1 MSAAAILLML
11 LGGASVRVAVADR
24 VAVAQTSTVSAP
36 FFAGIGEPASFKAAM
51 DARLA
56 HATEARARLLAV
68 TGRRTVEN
76 TLQPYD
82 DLNGDVNDII
92 GETILITAVHPD
104 QRMRQIADEA
114 LQRATALNS
123 ERLVNRAAY
132 DALKAIDARSADAEA
147 KYYVDREL
155 RAFRRAG
162 VDKDDATRARLTQ
175 LQIDLGAISQ
185 QFLRNIRANKRT
197 VVVKSV
203 ADLDGLPADFIARH
217 KPDASGAMTVGTD
230 GGDVQPVL
238 TFAKSEDLRRRL
250 YIEWTN
256 IGYPENIELLNTI
269 VATCA
274 EIAHLLGYENWAAY
288 DMLGGMSGSAKASSD
303 FIDRVVAASGAKA
316 ARDYSEILKRKQQ
329 DVPGATGVNAWEN
342 TYYAEL
348 VRKASYDFDSQS
360 MRVYFPFDRVRQGVF
375 DVTTRLYGVTYRPAK
390 DAPVWHPSVEAY
402 EMLRD
407 GAVIGRFYLDLHP
420 RPDKASNSAI
430 TMTVRSGARREL
442 PELVLVASLPGG
454 QPGDP
459 GLMSHDDVR
468 TFFHEF
474 GHLVHFVLSGGHR
487 WFGLTRVAERDFIEA
502 PSQMFEEWTWDPA
515 TLATFARHY
524 QTNAP
529 VPAALVVQMQRA
541 SKFGRGLSTRQQM
554 IFAKLA
560 LSLHDRDP
568 RTVDSTAL
576 LREIT
581 NAYVPFPYVEGS
593 HRQTQ
598 LTFLANDNYTASY
611 YIYMWSLVI
620 AQDLFSEFDSKNLL
634 APGIAHRYRDT
645 VLAPGGSKS
654 AAALVS
660 DFLGRPF
667 NAKAWETWLNRDPS

>member
-24 VAVAQTSTVSAP
+24 VAVAQTTTVSAP
-36 FFAGIGEPASFKAAM
+36 FFTGIGEPASFKAAM
-51 DARLA
+51 DARLSRA
-56 HATEARARLLAV
+56 VETRARLLAV
-68 TGRRTVEN
+68 TVPRTIEN
-76 TLQPYD
+76 TLRPYD
-82 DLNGDVNDII
+82 DLSGDLSDLI
-92 GETILITAVHPD
+92 GEAVLITAVHPD
-104 QRMRQIADEA
+104 QRMRQAAEDV
-114 LQRATALNS
+114 LQRANTLDS
-123 ERLVNRAAY
+123 ERSVDRAIY
-132 DALKAIDARSADAEA
+132 DALKTIDTRRADAEA
-147 KYYVDREL
+147 KYYVSRDL
-155 RAFRRAG
+155 RAFRLAG

-175 LQIDLGAISQ
+175 LQVDLGVLFQ
-185 QFLRNIRANKRT
+185 QFLRNIRSNKRT
-197 VVVKSV
+197 VVVKS
-203 ADLDGLPADFIARH
+203 AAELDGLPADFIARH
-217 KPDASGAMTVGTD
+217 KPDAGGAITVGTD
-230 GGDVQPVL
+230 AGDVQPVL

-250 YIEWTN
+250 YMEWTN
-256 IGYPENIELLNTI
+256 IGYPENIEVLDKI
-269 VATCA
+269 VALCA
-274 EIAHLLGYENWAAY
+274 EIARLLGYESWAAY
-288 DMLGGMSGSAKASSD
+288 DMVSGMSGGAKASSD

-316 ARDYSEILKRKQQ
+316 ARDYSEILKRKQE
-329 DVPGATGVNAWEN
+329 DVPGATGVAAWEN

-360 MRVYFPFDRVRQGVF
+360 LRVYFPFDRVRQGVF
-375 DVTTRLYGVTYRPAK
+375 DVTTKLYGVTYRPAK

-430 TMTVRSGARREL
+430 TMTVRSGAAREL
-442 PELVLVASLPGG
+442 PELVLVASLPGA

-459 GLMSHDDVR
+459 GLMTHDDVR

-474 GHLVHFVLSGGHR
+474 GHLVHFVLSGHHR
-487 WFGLTRVAERDFIEA
+487 WFGLTRAAERDFIEA

-515 TLATFARHY
+515 TLATFAKHY

-541 SKFGRGLSTRQQM
+541 SKFGRALGVRQQM
-554 IFAKLA
+554 VFAKLA

-598 LTFLANDNYTASY
+598 LTFLANRNYTASY

-620 AQDLFSEFDSKNLL
+620 AQDLFSQFDPKNLL
-634 APGIAHRYRDT
+634 APDIAHRYRDT
-645 VLAPGGSKS
+645 VLVRGGSKP